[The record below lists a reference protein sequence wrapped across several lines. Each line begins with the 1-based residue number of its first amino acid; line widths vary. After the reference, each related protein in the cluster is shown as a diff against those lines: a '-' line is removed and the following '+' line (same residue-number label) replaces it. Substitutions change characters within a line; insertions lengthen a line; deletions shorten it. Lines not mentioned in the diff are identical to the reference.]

1 MEGMELGIRGW
12 MVIIGVLLILAV
24 VLDGYRRMRNER
36 YGNIKMSLKMGGK
49 VGDNEEEID
58 ELDMLS
64 SELPNGGAR
73 IIPSDP
79 LHTQDQIDE
88 DALDPLFTEQPVS
101 RKLDTE
107 AITAGLREPEPELEN
122 ESGLDTATQSPSD
135 VEPVAT
141 AKQAKSPS
149 DDLAANLAKAKQQ
162 ATDRADVQPPAEEV
176 VAVHA
181 MAKGNNLFKGEDL
194 LQILL
199 ACDCRFGEM
208 NIFHRYEEA
217 GAQGAREFSIANV
230 LEPGTFDLDNI
241 DSFNTPGVSFF
252 LQLPGPKNPLQAYE
266 YMIETAQ
273 CVAKNLGGE
282 LQDES
287 RSIVTAQNIE
297 HNRQRIRE
305 FERKRRLASQA

>member
-12 MVIIGVLLILAV
+12 MVIVGVLLILAV

-36 YGNIKMSLKMGGK
+36 YGNIKMSLKMGGQ
-49 VGDNEEEID
+49 VSEDGSEEVD
-58 ELDMLS
+58 DLDLLN

-73 IIPSDP
+73 IIPSDS
-79 LHTQDQIDE
+79 LHSHQQLDD

-101 RKLDTE
+101 RKLDTQMISESLSTQDSTNLDE
-107 AITAGLREPEPELEN
+107 AQLEASITAGLDDHAPETELD
-122 ESGLDTATQSPSD
+122 GD
-135 VEPVAT
+135 
-141 AKQAKSPS
+141 
-149 DDLAANLAKAKQQ
+149 DDLASNLAKAKQQ
-162 ATDRADVQPPAEEV
+162 ATDRDDEQGAVEEV
-176 VAVHA
+176 IAIHA
-181 MAKGNNLFKGEDL
+181 MAKGNGLFKGDDL
-194 LQILL
+194 LKILL

-230 LEPGTFDLDNI
+230 LEPGSFDLDNI
-241 DSFNTPGVSFF
+241 QSFNTPGISFF
-252 LQLPGPKNPLQAYE
+252 LQLPGPKNPLQAYD

-287 RSIVTAQNIE
+287 RSIVTGQNIE
-297 HNRQRIRE
+297 HNRQRIQE
-305 FERKRRLASQA
+305 FERKRLTTQA